1 MGSHKCGDVRWWG
14 GGRGVFLPGFK
25 PGNARHSLTGGLIDA
40 AADAAAPPPI
50 LRHQGQAGR
59 DQPDDDGL
67 QGGAREA
74 GSAEQQVGGQ
84 LIGVPRLLGE
94 AGGAERLGV
103 GTSVTIGLRVGHGLQ
118 VSLESF
124 GPLSPETSRLSR
136 LI

>member
-1 MGSHKCGDVRWWG
+1 MTSQMMTAYKVEPARLAALNRRWG
-14 GGRGVFLPGFK
+14 G
-25 PGNARHSLTGGLIDA
+25 
-40 AADAAAPPPI
+40 
-50 LRHQGQAGR
+50 
-59 DQPDDDGL
+59 
-67 QGGAREA
+67 
-74 GSAEQQVGGQ
+74 EQS
-84 LIGVPRLLGE
+84 IGVPRLLGE

>member
-1 MGSHKCGDVRWWG
+1 MERGSGS
-14 GGRGVFLPGFK
+14 K
-25 PGNARHSLTGGLIDA
+25 PGNACHSLTGGLIDA
-40 AADAAAPPPI
+40 AADAAVPPPI